1 METAARLS
9 CLLGVVQAAALNAFD
24 QTLVF
29 HWMLSFAATQCFLH
43 LEIIEALEAQ
53 VVVAMNF
60 LALMLA

>member
-1 METAARLS
+1 MHLIKRWCATD
-9 CLLGVVQAAALNAFD
+9 AF
-24 QTLVF
+24 
-29 HWMLSFAATQCFLH
+29 FAATQCFLH